1 MSQAL
6 SHLIPVALLSL
17 PAAPALTFDFLLR
30 DTALLPLREFFGSLA
45 PFGFGVGISLY
56 VFHFRQ
62 GRGSKPP
69 G

>member
-6 SHLIPVALLSL
+6 SQLIPVALLSL
-17 PAAPALTFDFLLR
+17 PAAPALSFDFLLR

-45 PFGFGVGISLY
+45 PFGLGVGISLY

-62 GRGSKPP
+62 RRGSKP
-69 G
+69 GG